1 MDNVDQVSLKQDV
14 EVKEILV
21 RSEIYIQ
28 KLQSLMMKIIG
39 IGTVNMGQKVLK
51 NVKLLNLNNQNLV
64 HENQQI
70 HIG

>member
-1 MDNVDQVSLKQDV
+1 MDNVDQASLKQDV

-51 NVKLLNLNNQNLV
+51 NVKKFLDMPTAKKV
-64 HENQQI
+64 K
-70 HIG
+70 